1 MRKEKTLSLILA
13 SAMVFGNLSSFI
25 LRPGMAFA
33 SDNFINNEDT
43 KSIQDETNKNKGI
56 NAPGI
61 LLSPVYASE
70 ENPESALVNNDIE
83 TRFSLDNTGDYDYN
97 SNKYKKT
104 TEWTL
109 TIKNQS
115 DKDIYLGELISKA
128 NSRNFTYKR
137 ITFDRS
143 GLSKP
148 YNTKQANYILSSYS
162 VTYNKK
168 ITYNIIYD
176 DVPTNKAKPINIEM
190 KFNKL
195 IRIRPQ
201 ESLKIKFNTE
211 IFSEDYSNPFN
222 PIQWKAKDKLED
234 GDIKTLL
241 NNDISLGFN
250 GKFYLDPDRKQPIVS
265 NKLQDYSQASFRINA
280 DIGSINFPNGVE
292 TFLKKADEEGFNKV
306 DEIPSLNTDDTLK
319 FVLPIKINSNS
330 DKYKEFL
337 EESNNKQ
344 YLVNPRFLINQ
355 GDDESLDQ
363 KFYIEH
369 NKETYELSSQP
380 TDDGEFTEID
390 FGNNLP
396 DFMEEFNLV
405 YEVKFT
411 NSDRTHGLN
420 KNIKL
425 IYDNSDFIKVDKGI
439 DSLNVDLKADYQDA
453 HKDYLVNFET
463 NGHGILDSQTIA
475 ENGKATEPTRPE
487 ASGYSF
493 EGWYA
498 DESFTEKFDFNTLIT
513 KNTTLYAK
521 WAKLM
526 KISYRFESKNKGE
539 SLPDEI
545 TALLEKLSPVEDR
558 VGEKIKAPQNIFE
571 DVKVNNGIWSFKGW
585 DKGEIILSEDGD
597 NVFVGKWVFIENPK
611 ENPKADSTKEN
622 PSKNQKDSHN
632 NQNNP
637 YIKPGEGTEKE
648 PDNKENADQVREK
661 ENDPEEE
668 FDLNRSKEAENQSSA
683 DIENQDKKSSLDD
696 EDKSNVD
703 ASSKENLTDFS
714 GADEK
719 SSQSDNKNLKETKA
733 DLKVVGTSGTS
744 SKKEANDVKKLDK
757 SQFNKAHK
765 DQKLIGE
772 AEISV
777 KETSKIAD
785 SLPNKGKKRMKSATN
800 PKTGIAGMGF
810 VSSILAL
817 ASVGFYFSKKFKK
830 D

>member
-13 SAMVFGNLSSFI
+13 IAITLSQSSIFNI
-25 LRPGMAFA
+25 NRAFA
-33 SDNFINNEDT
+33 STGKDEADKEDLINR
-43 KSIQDETNKNKGI
+43 DEISMESGLDGPGSEKIDIGNSFTLTN
-56 NAPGI
+56 
-61 LLSPVYASE
+61 S
-70 ENPESALVNNDIE
+70 
-83 TRFSLDNTGDYDYN
+83 GDYDY
-97 SNKYKKT
+97 SADKRLETKWY
-104 TEWTL
+104 L
-109 TIKNQS
+109 TIKNTS
-115 DKDIYLGELISKA
+115 DRAIYLGEIYNPSSDENMSFLTSK
-128 NSRNFTYKR
+128 NLYFQGFTIESIGIKGLGNLKDTKFQYKINDLKNNQILKGDSHLENKSHSFGNR
-137 ITFDRS
+137 TPIDLNIRFVKPLQINPNEYIKLSITS
-143 GLSKP
+143 
-148 YNTKQANYILSSYS
+148 
-162 VTYNKK
+162 
-168 ITYNIIYD
+168 NIF
-176 DVPTNKAKPINIEM
+176 PN
-190 KFNKL
+190 
-195 IRIRPQ
+195 
-201 ESLKIKFNTE
+201 
-211 IFSEDYSNPFN
+211 DYENPFN
-222 PIQWKAKDKLED
+222 SDGWKRTFELKENEKN
-234 GDIKTLL
+234 TLL
-241 NNDISLGFN
+241 NRDHYLVFKAGFYYDENREKPITPNNLLNAENFTDIAMS
-250 GKFYLDPDRKQPIVS
+250 
-265 NKLQDYSQASFRINA
+265 SFKINA
-280 DIGSINFPNGVE
+280 DIGSLDFPDGVQ

-597 NVFVGKWVFIENPK
+597 NVFVGKWAFIENPK

-733 DLKVVGTSGTS
+733 DLKVVGTNGKS
-744 SKKEANDVKKLDK
+744 SKKEAKEVKKLDK

-777 KETSKIAD
+777 KEISKIAD
-785 SLPNKGKKRMKSATN
+785 SLPNKGKKMMKSATN
-800 PKTGIAGMGF
+800 PKTGIADMGF

-817 ASVGFYFSKKFKK
+817 ASVGFYRSKKSKK